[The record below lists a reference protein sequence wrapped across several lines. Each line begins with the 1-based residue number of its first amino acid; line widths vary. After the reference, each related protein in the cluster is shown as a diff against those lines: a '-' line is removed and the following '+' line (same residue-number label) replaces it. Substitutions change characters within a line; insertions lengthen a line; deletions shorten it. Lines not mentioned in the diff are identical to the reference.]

1 MIPVLRDF
9 YTPSTLTRTCW
20 CGWLQVIK
28 RLCALPGS
36 ALGVVPAS
44 VQRLDI
50 RKKEKNLEDSAVY
63 QKEMPDLPMAPS
75 HLESRKNNVGSKQ
88 RCRSVNVCDK
98 FFHPRNFL
106 FPSSSSNRA
115 RDFFL
120 LREIHKEIV
129 QKKWIKSSLNFKEEK
144 EICRRDLFESPWRK
158 KLLGTK
164 VGSLTI
170 TFSLSRSL
178 SVEIATVWSRLAL
191 NRSTPLGKGLGGTEW
206 ELFATIS
213 PRNLLP
219 IWLVRHVPSCVFSR
233 ARPMIRGSP
242 RNTCVAKRHGKWEY
256 FILPATAWWNGPL
269 EACRNKHSGDSTV
282 SFYWQVFLNLWGIKS
297 PCGYF

>member
-1 MIPVLRDF
+1 
-9 YTPSTLTRTCW
+9 
-20 CGWLQVIK
+20 
-28 RLCALPGS
+28 
-36 ALGVVPAS
+36 
-44 VQRLDI
+44 
-50 RKKEKNLEDSAVY
+50 
-63 QKEMPDLPMAPS
+63 MAPS

-129 QKKWIKSSLNFKEEK
+129 QKKWIKSSVNFKEEK
-144 EICRRDLFESPWRK
+144 EICWRDLFGSPWRK

-178 SVEIATVWSRLAL
+178 SPWKQQQCDGVESLDSLGQGTRGNGVRIICDHFASEFIANLARTSCALLCLLSCTADDPRKPAEYVCRETTWKVGIFYFTGNRMVKRASRGLSKQTFRGQHRLFLLA
-191 NRSTPLGKGLGGTEW
+191 SFFKSLG
-206 ELFATIS
+206 
-213 PRNLLP
+213 
-219 IWLVRHVPSCVFSR
+219 
-233 ARPMIRGSP
+233 
-242 RNTCVAKRHGKWEY
+242 
-256 FILPATAWWNGPL
+256 
-269 EACRNKHSGDSTV
+269 D
-282 SFYWQVFLNLWGIKS
+282 
-297 PCGYF
+297 

>member
-129 QKKWIKSSLNFKEEK
+129 QKKWIKSSVNIKEEK
-144 EICRRDLFESPWRK
+144 EICRRDLFGSPWRK

-178 SVEIATVWSRLAL
+178 SVEIATVWWRWIARLPWARDSGERSENYLRPFRLGIYCQSGSYVMCPLVSSLVHGRWSEEARGIRVSRNDMESGNILFYRQPHGETGLSRLVETNIPGIAL
-191 NRSTPLGKGLGGTEW
+191 SLFIGK
-206 ELFATIS
+206 F
-213 PRNLLP
+213 
-219 IWLVRHVPSCVFSR
+219 F
-233 ARPMIRGSP
+233 
-242 RNTCVAKRHGKWEY
+242 
-256 FILPATAWWNGPL
+256 
-269 EACRNKHSGDSTV
+269 
-282 SFYWQVFLNLWGIKS
+282 
-297 PCGYF
+297 